1 VTRLLHT
8 LPGSGPEG
16 SQLPVVLILFKL
28 GDFCQAIE
36 GESVQ
41 LCLKNNSLRQQSVC
55 HLNRL
60 NDRLYPVRP
69 WVSAHALTIHHN
81 RLLVVKRGAPPAK
94 GLWSVPGGAI
104 DLGETVEECLK
115 REVFEET
122 GIEIEVKDFL
132 RYVDVILKE
141 EATGNIQYHYVVLY
155 FKALYIG
162 GELRPS
168 SDAAD
173 AQWLTS
179 DEIRQLPVTETL
191 PKLLDQLKL

>member
-1 VTRLLHT
+1 M
-8 LPGSGPEG
+8 
-16 SQLPVVLILFKL
+16 
-28 GDFCQAIE
+28 
-36 GESVQ
+36 
-41 LCLKNNSLRQQSVC
+41 
-55 HLNRL
+55 
-60 NDRLYPVRP
+60 
-69 WVSAHALTIHHN
+69 
-81 RLLVVKRGAPPAK
+81 VKRGAPPAK

-115 REVFEET
+115 REVLEET
-122 GIEIEVKDFL
+122 GIEIEVEDFL

-141 EATGNIQYHYVVLY
+141 GATGNIQYHYVVLY
-155 FKALYIG
+155 FKALYISG
-162 GELRPS
+162 KLRPS